1 MGKFTL
7 CILLSHLVINGIQP
21 LVTLCIRHLVING
34 MQPLVT
40 PLIEPLDILGFQPPV
55 TPLIEQLDI
64 LGFQPPVTPLIE
76 LLVTPLVEQQPLFCN
91 LLLKGHILLLKD
103 HILLLNGQSIQLL
116 LKVAQMIGSMEA
128 TLDVTSSLMIFLS
141 TGLTQR
147 VHVKGKADT

>member
-21 LVTLCIRHLVING
+21 LVTPLIEQLDILG
-34 MQPLVT
+34 FQPLVT
-40 PLIEPLDILGFQPPV
+40 ALIEQLDILGFQPPV

-76 LLVTPLVEQQPLFCN
+76 PLVTPLVEQQPLFCN
-91 LLLKGHILLLKD
+91 LLLKGHILLLS
-103 HILLLNGQSIQLL
+103 GQTLQHL
-116 LKVAQMIGSMEA
+116 LKVAQMIGSTEA
-128 TLDVTSSLMIFLS
+128 TLDVTSSLIFLS

-147 VHVKGKADT
+147 VRVKRKADT

>member
-1 MGKFTL
+1 MG
-7 CILLSHLVINGIQP
+7 
-21 LVTLCIRHLVING
+21 
-34 MQPLVT
+34 
-40 PLIEPLDILGFQPPV
+40 

-76 LLVTPLVEQQPLFCN
+76 PLVTPLVEQQPLFCS

-103 HILLLNGQSIQLL
+103 HILLLKDHILLLNGQTLQYL
-116 LKVAQMIGSMEA
+116 LKVAQMIGSTEA

-147 VHVKGKADT
+147 VRVKGKADT